1 MKVKEQDANHTF
13 NCFTNLS
20 FTKIR
25 IKEQFETNKKKVQIL
40 NKSLNGLVLCF
51 YFQLLNEWSILYKIL
66 F

>member
-1 MKVKEQDANHTF
+1 MKVKEKDGNHTF
-13 NCFTNLS
+13 NCFTSLS

-25 IKEQFETNKKKVQIL
+25 IKEQFETNKKKKVQI
-40 NKSLNGLVLCF
+40 LNGLVLCF

>member
-40 NKSLNGLVLCF
+40 NKS
-51 YFQLLNEWSILYKIL
+51 
-66 F
+66 